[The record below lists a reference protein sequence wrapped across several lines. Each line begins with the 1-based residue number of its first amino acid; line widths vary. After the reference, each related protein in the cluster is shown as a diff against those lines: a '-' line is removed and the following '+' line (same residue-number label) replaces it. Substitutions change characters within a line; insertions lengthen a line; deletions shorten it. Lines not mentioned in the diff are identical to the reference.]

1 MAVRRARTEM
11 GGWFVKKD
19 GCGNDLQPGA
29 TFRNI
34 RAGNFVETAK
44 VLAVTKDGL
53 GIPHVRFDVTL
64 DTPSK
69 IRLVEGRRI
78 LSLASFTQQFP
89 ERVPA

>member
-1 MAVRRARTEM
+1 MS
-11 GGWFVKKD
+11 GWFVKKN
-19 GCGNDLQPGA
+19 GYEPELEPGA

-44 VLAVTKDGL
+44 VLAITKDGL
-53 GIPHVRFDVTL
+53 GIPHVRYDVTL

-89 ERVPA
+89 DRVLA